1 VSRYWPQFGSV
12 GTVRRRGE
20 GERFSVTVAPTP
32 TTPEFSPADIALAS
46 THPEL
51 FTSARGVALDPMPA
65 EVQP

>member
-1 VSRYWPQFGSV
+1 M
-12 GTVRRRGE
+12 
-20 GERFSVTVAPTP
+20 TVAPTP